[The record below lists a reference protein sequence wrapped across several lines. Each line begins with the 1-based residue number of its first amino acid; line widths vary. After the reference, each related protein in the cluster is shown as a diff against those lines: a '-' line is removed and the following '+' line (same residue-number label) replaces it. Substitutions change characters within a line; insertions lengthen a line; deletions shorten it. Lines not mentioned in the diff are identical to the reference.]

1 MANPEPTPAPVC
13 TPEPTPAPVCA
24 PAPAPAP
31 VCAPAPTPAPP
42 AAPTPSP
49 DQSLVCA
56 AADPATQSIPADADG
71 VCTPCGN
78 ASPAPAPAPTPAPL
92 MAHIE
97 VHVQDCSGAPL
108 KGIDVNVGGQ
118 GWSGVTDANGNFD
131 FGDVPPGS
139 YTVLGVL
146 DANSTQASQTL
157 DAPAGKITWF
167 KLVLC
172 AIKVE
177 IQINNTGATND
188 DIVQVKCDH
197 PEHRHKVPCQIR
209 MTSAAA
215 HDHQITLGNPDGR
228 LRFPEV
234 EDTTRDLTL
243 SRNGAWSDFEISG
256 ESGSAAKGDA
266 VIEARLAA
274 TCPDGGASA
283 VGDLK
288 GSKPATV
295 FWFDQAE
302 IKITAGGNYTLHGG
316 EFTVVGG
323 TAVNFSAKA
332 RIRPAGV
339 DCAAPQVVNLRVG
352 IVQNGEAGVFGRT
365 TWDTPTIA
373 WNPWVA
379 VGTTTEPV
387 PQTWRLTGNQP
398 NAACDTSAPAAPLYD
413 KPGVADTLDAN
424 SLQKPAGCAGG
435 GANATSYDI
444 PSNPAPAT
452 HDEPA
457 LTPAGVKVGKI
468 TYTRLVSVTVEGS
481 FTTWAVIFNT
491 ATNQVCALRE
501 STWSVN
507 VDSSGFWHQKASPA
521 AADSAPTKDPILT
534 PPFANDIVAKPANTT
549 GAAVGAATTTFTK
562 Q

>member
-1 MANPEPTPAPVC
+1 
-13 TPEPTPAPVCA
+13 
-24 PAPAPAP
+24 
-31 VCAPAPTPAPP
+31 
-42 AAPTPSP
+42 
-49 DQSLVCA
+49 
-56 AADPATQSIPADADG
+56 
-71 VCTPCGN
+71 
-78 ASPAPAPAPTPAPL
+78 

-108 KGIDVNVGGQ
+108 QGVAVNVEGKAWNGA
-118 GWSGVTDANGNFD
+118 TDASGNFD
-131 FGDVPPGS
+131 FGDVPPDS
-139 YTVLGVL
+139 YTVWGAL
-146 DANSTQASQTL
+146 DPNSTQASQTL
-157 DAPAGKITWF
+157 DAPAGKVTWF

-172 AIKVE
+172 AIKIE
-177 IQINNTGATND
+177 IQINNTGAAND

-197 PEHRHKVPCQIR
+197 PAHRHKVPCEIR

-234 EDTTRDLTL
+234 EDTTKDLTL
-243 SRNGAWSDFEISG
+243 WQNGAWSDFEISG
-256 ESGSAAKGDA
+256 ESGSAALRDA
-266 VIEARLAA
+266 IIEARLAA
-274 TCPDGGASA
+274 ACPDGGASA

-288 GSKPATV
+288 GTKPATV

-302 IKITAGGNYTLHGG
+302 IKITAGGNYSLNGG
-316 EFTVVGG
+316 QFTVAGR

-352 IVQNGEAGVFGRT
+352 IVQNGEAGVFART

-373 WNPWVA
+373 WNPGVA
-379 VGTTTEPV
+379 VGTTTKPV
-387 PQTWRLTGNQP
+387 PKTFRVTGNQP
-398 NAACDTSAPAAPLYD
+398 NAASDTSAPAAPLYD

-435 GANATSYDI
+435 GANATSYDT

-452 HDEPA
+452 HAESA
-457 LTPAGVKVGKI
+457 LTPAGVNVGTI

-481 FTTWAVIFNT
+481 FTTWAVIYNA
-491 ATNQVCALRE
+491 ATNQVCALRQN
-501 STWSVN
+501 TWSVN
-507 VDSSGFWHQKASPA
+507 VDSSALLSWLQKASPA

-534 PPFANDIVAKPANTT
+534 PPFANTIVNDPANTT

-562 Q
+562 

>member
-1 MANPEPTPAPVC
+1 
-13 TPEPTPAPVCA
+13 
-24 PAPAPAP
+24 
-31 VCAPAPTPAPP
+31 
-42 AAPTPSP
+42 
-49 DQSLVCA
+49 
-56 AADPATQSIPADADG
+56 
-71 VCTPCGN
+71 
-78 ASPAPAPAPTPAPL
+78 

-108 KGIDVNVGGQ
+108 QGVDVNVEGQ
-118 GWSGVTDANGNFD
+118 AWNGVTDASGNLD

-139 YTVLGVL
+139 YTVCGALG
-146 DANSTQASQTL
+146 ANSTQASQTL
-157 DAPAGKITWF
+157 DAPAGKNTWF

-172 AIKVE
+172 AIKIE
-177 IQINNTGATND
+177 IQINNTGAAND

-197 PEHRHKVPCQIR
+197 PAHRHKVPCQIR
-209 MTSAAA
+209 MTSAAL

-234 EDTTRDLTL
+234 GDTTKDLTL
-243 SRNGAWSDFEISG
+243 WQNGAWFDFEISG
-256 ESGSAAKGDA
+256 ESGSAALRDA

-288 GSKPATV
+288 GTKPATV

-302 IKITAGGNYTLHGG
+302 IKLTAGGNYSLNGG
-316 EFTVVGG
+316 EYTVVGADA
-323 TAVNFSAKA
+323 TVSHSAKA

-352 IVQNGEAGVFGRT
+352 IVQNGEAGVFART

-373 WNPWVA
+373 WNPDVA
-379 VGTTTEPV
+379 AGTTTKPV
-387 PQTWRLTGNQP
+387 PQTFRVTGNQP
-398 NAACDTSAPAAPLYD
+398 NAANDSSADSAPLYD
-413 KPGVADTLDAN
+413 KGAKSKLT
-424 SLQKPAGCAGG
+424 GCPG
-435 GANATSYDI
+435 GANARSNDT
-444 PSNPAPAT
+444 PSNPAPPS
-452 HDEPA
+452 HQEPA
-457 LTPAGVKVGKI
+457 LTPAGVNVGTI

-481 FTTWAVIFNT
+481 FTVWAVIINT

-507 VDSSGFWHQKASPA
+507 ADSSAFWHQKASPA

-534 PPFANDIVAKPANTT
+534 PPFANAIDNDPANTT

-562 Q
+562 